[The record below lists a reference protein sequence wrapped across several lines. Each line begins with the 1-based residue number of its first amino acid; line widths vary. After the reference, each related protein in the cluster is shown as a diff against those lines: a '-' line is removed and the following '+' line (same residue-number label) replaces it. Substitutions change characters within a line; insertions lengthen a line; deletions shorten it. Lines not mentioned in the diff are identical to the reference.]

1 MIYSK
6 VIVQMI
12 YYKKQLN
19 DDIEESKIVN
29 DLQKKM
35 KVIQGYQYNNGGLIL
50 VFRQLSL
57 ERGDREEGK
66 DWG

>member
-35 KVIQGYQYNNGGLIL
+35 KVIQG
-50 VFRQLSL
+50 
-57 ERGDREEGK
+57 
-66 DWG
+66 